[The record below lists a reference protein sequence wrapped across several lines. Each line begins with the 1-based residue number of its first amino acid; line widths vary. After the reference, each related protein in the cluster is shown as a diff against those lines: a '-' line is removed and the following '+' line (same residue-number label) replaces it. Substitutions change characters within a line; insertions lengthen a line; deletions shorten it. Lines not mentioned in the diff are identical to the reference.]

1 MKENDETIKQ
11 GSKEIAF
18 LENSNST
25 QNSTYKK
32 NVTQSNRTSKEIGRK
47 HNSFGIESNG
57 IPEIVIVIRFQDG
70 VIMGLSEKFY
80 SLYDYA
86 KDEIVGKSVADMG
99 KWENPN
105 DCLKI
110 IYELK
115 KNNYY
120 KSSDSIFKL
129 NNEKKFVFTSA
140 NLIEIDSVNYISG
153 IVHEVAD
160 NKELN
165 EEQNKALSVYHNL
178 MDSSQNMFWL
188 CDLDGTVTYINQAWE
203 SVVGYTIEEMI
214 GKNFTSFQ
222 NSENAEKTITKFYN
236 LLNGECSKDYETDLI
251 DKNGN
256 VIHLILKAQVV
267 VGDKGVILGACG
279 TAEDKSAPKKVVA
292 KLEVENERLLNVI
305 GNKDRLFSIVAHDLK
320 SPFQVLVGLTEL
332 MVEDINNFS
341 QTDLSDLIKE
351 MNNYS
356 KNLLNLLRNL
366 LDWVYLQQ
374 NKISYNPVKIDLFE
388 ILSQNVDIIS
398 KRIEQKR
405 IEILYGIK
413 QNQTVFADEA
423 MLNSIIRNLLS
434 NALKFSNPD
443 GKVTINAIE
452 KENNEVEISF
462 RDDGIGM
469 PESLSDKLF
478 KNEEIVGR
486 LGLDGEEN
494 TGLGLILCKEFV
506 EKHGG
511 KIWVESRENIGST
524 FFFTLPKSI

>member
-1 MKENDETIKQ
+1 MKENDETIK
-11 GSKEIAF
+11 
-18 LENSNST
+18 ENSDKIFDSEYANST
-25 QNSTYKK
+25 ESSFYEK
-32 NVTQSNRTSKEIGRK
+32 NVTEKPAKAGIKAGK
-47 HNSFGIESNG
+47 NSFGIESNRFH
-57 IPEIVIVIRFQDG
+57 EIVIVIRFQDG
-70 VIMGLSEKFY
+70 VIIGLSENFY

-86 KDEIVGKSVADMG
+86 KDEIVGKSVADLG

-110 IYELK
+110 IYDLQRNK
-115 KNNYY
+115 CY
-120 KSSDSIFKL
+120 KSSDFIFQL
-129 NNEKKFVFTSA
+129 NNKKKFVFTSA
-140 NLIEIDSVNYISG
+140 NLIEIDNINYISG

-165 EEQNKALSVYHNL
+165 EAQNKAVSVYHNL

-188 CDLDGTVTYINQAWE
+188 CDLEGKITYINQAWE
-203 SVVGYTIEEMI
+203 SVIGYTIEEMI
-214 GKNFTSFQ
+214 GKNFTCFQ
-222 NSENAEKTITKFYN
+222 NAENANKTITKFYN
-236 LLNGECSKDYETDLI
+236 LLNGECSEDYETDLI

-267 VGDKGVILGACG
+267 IGDKGIILGACG
-279 TAEDKSAPKKVVA
+279 TAEDKSAPKKTVA

-305 GNKDRLFSIVAHDLK
+305 GNKDRLFSIIAHDLK
-320 SPFQVLVGLTEL
+320 SPFQGLVGLTEL
-332 MVEDINNFS
+332 MVEDINSFS

-374 NKISYNPVKIDLFE
+374 NKICYNPVKINLQE
-388 ILSQNVDIIS
+388 ILSQNIDIIS
-398 KRIEQKR
+398 NRIEQKR
-405 IEILYGIK
+405 IEILYEIL

-434 NALKFSNPD
+434 NALKFTNQN
-443 GKVTINAIE
+443 GKVTIKALEI
-452 KENNEVEISF
+452 ENNKVEISV
-462 RDDGIGM
+462 RDNGIGM
-469 PESLSDKLF
+469 PESLSNKLF

-486 LGLDGEEN
+486 LGLDGEES
-494 TGLGLILCKEFV
+494 TGFGLILCKEFV

-511 KIWVESRENIGST
+511 KIWVESRENIGSS
-524 FFFTLPKSI
+524 FYFTLPKSI